1 MDKIECKRKILVTFG
16 ILIIVGVISIGANGI
31 MELGFGQTNST
42 GNQNQTNTSNTT
54 ANNTTS
60 LTITTPVQTNS
71 TGNQTNISSTPTA
84 SMTAPPQESATP
96 AQEKA
101 SSMIKGAISET
112 GEFIG
117 NASQK
122 VTTSK
127 SAGALL
133 NDTSNALGKA
143 CVETQK
149 FFSPN

>member
-1 MDKIECKRKILVTFG
+1 MGKIERKRKILVTFG
-16 ILIIVGVISIGANGI
+16 ILVVVGVVSIGANGI
-31 MELGFGQTNST
+31 IELGFSQTNSI
-42 GNQNQTNTSNTT
+42 GNQTQTNTSNMT

-60 LTITTPVQTNS
+60 LSITTPVQTNS
-71 TGNQTNISSTPTA
+71 TGNQTSISSTPTA
-84 SMTAPPQESATP
+84 STTVPQESTTP

-101 SSMIKGAISET
+101 SSMIRGAISET

-133 NDTSNALGKA
+133 NDTSNTLGNA
-143 CVETQK
+143 YVETQK
-149 FFSPN
+149 FFNPN

>member
-1 MDKIECKRKILVTFG
+1 MDKIEFNRTILVTFSV
-16 ILIIVGVISIGANGI
+16 LIIVGVISIGANGI

-42 GNQNQTNTSNTT
+42 GNQNQTNTSNTP
-54 ANNTTS
+54 ANNTTPLS
-60 LTITTPVQTNS
+60 ITPVQTNS
-71 TGNQTNISSTPTA
+71 TGNQTSISSTPTA
-84 SMTAPPQESATP
+84 SMTVPQESATP

-133 NDTSNALGKA
+133 NDTSNTLGNA
-143 CVETQK
+143 YVETQK
-149 FFSPN
+149 FFNPN